1 MNIICLDTPSLL
13 IDSDVMIANL
23 LRMSNLCQNASIKLR
38 PHIKTHKIGEV
49 ALKQVELMFS
59 SVEKLP
65 LFHLK
70 MFQLDVNGF
79 QPFFGFF
86 EPVRFTAH
94 VNNIR
99 FMS

>member
-1 MNIICLDTPSLL
+1 MNPKTLIPLFIILHLTFYIGLKAQDTWVKNYQPFGE
-13 IDSDVMIANL
+13 DV
-23 LRMSNLCQNASIKLR
+23 SYF
-38 PHIKTHKIGEV
+38 
-49 ALKQVELMFS
+49 VEDIRVFS